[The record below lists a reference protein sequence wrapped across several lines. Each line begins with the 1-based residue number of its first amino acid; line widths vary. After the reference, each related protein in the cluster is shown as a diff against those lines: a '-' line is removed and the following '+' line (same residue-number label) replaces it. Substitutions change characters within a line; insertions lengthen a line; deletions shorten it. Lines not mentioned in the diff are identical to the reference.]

1 MRSSVLVVDD
11 DAPVRE
17 ALADALEDE
26 GYSVMLASNGEE
38 ALAKISSARPDLILL
53 DVMMPSMDGWHFLS
67 ARLRDPDVIEV
78 PVLLMSAHP
87 SAVRAAQRIGM
98 VTAVAKPFQ
107 LDELLALIVRSLAPG
122 PLPS

>member
-26 GYSVMLASNGEE
+26 GYRVMLASNGEE
-38 ALAKISSARPDLILL
+38 ALVKLASTRPDVILL
-53 DVMMPSMDGWHFLS
+53 DVVMPSMDGWHFLS
-67 ARLRDPDVIEV
+67 ARLHEPDVVEV
-78 PVLLMSAHP
+78 PVILMSAHP

-107 LDELLALIVRSLAPG
+107 LDKLFALIERSLA
-122 PLPS
+122 